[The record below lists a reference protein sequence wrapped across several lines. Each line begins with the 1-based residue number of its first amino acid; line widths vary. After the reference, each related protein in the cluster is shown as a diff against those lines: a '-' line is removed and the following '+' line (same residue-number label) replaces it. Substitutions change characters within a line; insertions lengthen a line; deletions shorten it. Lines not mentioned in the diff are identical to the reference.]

1 MSKYGIA
8 YHMLLYPSMVLL
20 LAHRQ
25 ALCYCSLA
33 KLDSHMK
40 SKNLVSWDY
49 SYVYGIAFVDKN
61 VMAEI

>member
-8 YHMLLYPSMVLL
+8 HHMLPSMVLL
-20 LAHRQ
+20 LAYHQ
-25 ALCYCSLA
+25 VLCYYSLA

-40 SKNLVSWDY
+40 SNNLVSRDY
-49 SYVYGIAFVDKN
+49 SYGIAFVDKN